1 MKILSFHPFSLYSNG
16 GGSRILRR
24 LYEGKEDHI
33 TSLVVLE
40 NWSKPE
46 KGKFEEIIIYAS
58 PVTRKW
64 MRWYLRTW
72 ITWLRQRFFKFFT
85 IARIR
90 KAAKN
95 ISYDVIH
102 VVQHGPFAAAICDP
116 EFCKGK
122 LLWVSFHDHYFST
135 NTTKKDAG
143 KLWNNADRRLVISEE
158 YGKEYQRLFGN
169 KPYEIITDG
178 VAPDEINT
186 PSATIETPVVIYFA
200 GLLHIAYVPLF
211 EILANA
217 LDSLVKQGFTFKLL
231 LRGTQ
236 RIDFFNDRQFEV
248 DYLPLS
254 FNNTELKA
262 ELNSA
267 SILYLPIKFNDNN
280 FYLYSL
286 STKMV
291 GYLGAKGAIL
301 YHGPGDSAACKLLQK
316 ADCAVCC
323 TSLNET
329 ELEADIKNLLNNKI
343 QLSQNAKVLAQKQF
357 DLNDIQNRFWQLA

>member
-1 MKILSFHPFSLYSNG
+1 MKVLSFHPFSLYSNG

-24 LYEGKEDHI
+24 LYEGKEDRI

-40 NWSKPE
+40 NWSMPE
-46 KGKFEEIIIYAS
+46 KGKFDETIIYAS

-72 ITWLRQRFFKFFT
+72 ITWLRQRFFKSYT
-85 IARIR
+85 ISQIR
-90 KAAKN
+90 KTAKN
-95 ISYDVIH
+95 FSYDIIH
-102 VVQHGPFAAAICDP
+102 AVQHGPFAAALCDA

-122 LLWVSFHDHYFST
+122 LLWVSFHDHYT
-135 NTTKKDAG
+135 TTHTTKKDAD
-143 KLWNNADRRLVISEE
+143 KLWNNADRRLVISDE
-158 YGKEYQRLFGN
+158 YGKEYQKLFGN
-169 KPYEIITDG
+169 LPYEIITDG

-186 PSATIETPVVIYFA
+186 SSATIETPVLVYFA
-200 GLLHIAYVPLF
+200 GLLHMGYVPLF
-211 EILANA
+211 KVLAVV
-217 LDSLVKQGFTFKLL
+217 LDSLTNQGFAFKLL

-236 RIDFFNDRQFEV
+236 RIDFLNNRKFEV
-248 DYLPLS
+248 EYLPLS
-254 FNNTELKA
+254 FNDTELKA

-267 SILYLPIKFNDNN
+267 SILYLPIKFTDHD

-301 YHGPGDSAACKLLQK
+301 YHGPSNSAACQLLQK

-329 ELEADIKNLLNNKI
+329 ELEADIKSLLNNKVQI
-343 QLSQNAKVLAQKQF
+343 SQNAKSLAQKQF
-357 DLNDIQNRFWQLA
+357 DLTNIQNRFWQA